1 MKIIILL
8 IGVLLLTAGQVC
20 AEFEWYLT
28 ANRGADSVA
37 ITSLPYTISTGG
49 TSGTKTLKVYYL
61 TGNLNAAA
69 GGISVS
75 GERDWWEVNGQNY
88 TITFDKDSAGGCD
101 GIALSNNCDHFI
113 IRNLTV
119 TQYQT
124 ANAVESGSKGGS
136 DVYAINMGVTLDWGA
151 LLNVSAHVYGH
162 SSKNVNASESGPTV
176 YGMEIKGG
184 DYTSYSNSFDSRHSL
199 DGAAVTLRQYRD
211 DTPWDTANWWVHGI
225 TIQDAPHAGL
235 LVGGVAWVD
244 SNSVTI
250 DGRNES
256 GASWANCHAI
266 ADLGTCYEGSRFR
279 YNTIRTG
286 TSHGGGRGMY
296 FNFTEGTADHPVE
309 MAYNDIRVNQGN
321 SSEDEGAR
329 GLRIRW
335 GVMYLRVH
343 HNYIEVSCDDDPNTT
358 YKGANAHGIWFG
370 AIGEESSDTS
380 ANNWI
385 YNNEIH
391 ATFDL
396 TGTDTTTQC
405 VAIIIDQLQDP
416 SNPFGNGNRFFG
428 NKLYSNVRVY
438 QFGDDY
444 HPADHIIVYRD
455 TINWQSPRY
464 TCGYGWHEAVG
475 VGTGPHTC
483 VDNWVVDPVYVN
495 ADSNDVGHRSSGGT
509 QSWWLART
517 VRVNART
524 DDGVP
529 LVGATVYIRNSY
541 MDTIATLS
549 TNDQGYALDTVPYR
563 YERWSSDSRTNDSS
577 FNPIKIFVTTG
588 TDTDSS
594 SATVLT
600 DQQYPGV
607 DFPITVS
614 GLSGGTRGDLDRAV
628 QATVYGAN
636 DWPVQWAAVTF
647 TDTFG
652 VATVDTTDGWGNVFD
667 TLPVSR
673 NDSLFNPYTITVVK
687 YGWDT
692 ATSGYIYDTVE
703 YNTRLS
709 LDSADVDG
717 PQLFN
722 DTLGSL
728 LGQDPERISIMFAHY
743 SNGDIGLSGTCWNA
757 SYHKNILYW
766 LDTLIVH
773 NLVGDTGRIA
783 FRSYNLNADAGGYTG
798 TALSDTVVGTGENG
812 CQFDRIANS
821 SHGWGGDHN
830 RMMIWNRQ
838 DNGPASG
845 NDDLELAGLLTYFF
859 RVSGKTDEDW
869 WAPFRTVELADGTV
883 EPDGFDIF
891 MVKQPQRAYG
901 CADDCD
907 TTMMRLR
914 CDSLKILWQQ
924 VYDSCAAHPQTQ
936 WILVFGVPYDDDVG
950 NIDSAEAKLLG
961 GLLNWWN
968 DTLPTVRPASNVW
981 LFDSFSPL
989 MQWESGHFMEA
1000 GHAVKYMFADSVTDS
1015 DNHMLASVGASLFQ
1029 DTLVPFLQTVCDSVL
1044 TWRRTGAAAEE
1055 EEGDPPVANFYG
1067 TPTTIDSGETVSFY
1081 DQSTNTPTEW
1091 DWDFGD
1097 GSTHGTTENPTHTY
1111 DSVGVFTVVLTA
1123 TNEYGSDD
1131 YTRTNYITV
1140 QSPSPATTAKRIKL
1154 RR

>member
-244 SNSVTI
+244 SNSVKI
-250 DGRNES
+250 DGRN
-256 GASWANCHAI
+256 GTGGSWANCHAI
-266 ADLGTCYEGSRFR
+266 ADLGTCYTGSRFR

-286 TSHGGGRGMY
+286 TAHGGGRGMY

-343 HNYIEVSCDDDPNTT
+343 DNYIEVSCDDDPNTT
-358 YKGANAHGIWFG
+358 YKGKNAHGIWFG
-370 AIGEESSDTS
+370 AIGEEGSDTS

-391 ATFDL
+391 ATFTL

-405 VAIIIDQLQDP
+405 AAIIIDQLQDP

-444 HPADHIIVYRD
+444 HPANHIISYRD
-455 TINWQSPRY
+455 TIIWESPWY
-464 TCGYGWHEAVG
+464 TCGYHWHEAVG
-475 VGTGPHTC
+475 VGTGPMTC
-483 VDNWVVDPVYVN
+483 EDNWIIDPIYIDC
-495 ADSNDVGHRSSGGT
+495 DSTDVGHRSGGGS

-517 VRVNART
+517 VKAYARGQY
-524 DDGVP
+524 GVP
-529 LVGATVYIRNSY
+529 LVGATVNIRNGEG
-541 MDTIATLS
+541 TVLCTLT
-549 TNDQGYALDTVPYR
+549 TNSQGYVIDTVAYR
-563 YERWSSDSRTNDSS
+563 YERWGSDAQTNDSS
-577 FNPIKIFVTTG
+577 FNPIKVLASTG
-588 TDTDSS
+588 TDSDSS
-594 SATVLT
+594 SAIVLT
-600 DQQYPGV
+600 DAEYEGT
-607 DFPITVS
+607 DFIVTIG
-614 GLSGGTRGDLDRAV
+614 GLSGGTKGNLDRAV
-628 QATVYGAN
+628 QYTLTGAN
-636 DWPVQWAAVTF
+636 DWPVQWAEVHW
-647 TDTFG
+647 TDAYGHT
-652 VATVDTTDGWGNVFD
+652 TTDTTDGWGMVFD
-667 TLPVSR
+667 TLPAVHG
-673 NDSLFNPYTITVVK
+673 DSTFNPYTITVVK

-692 ATSGYIYDTVE
+692 ATGGYIYDSIETE
-703 YNTRLS
+703 TALS
-709 LDSADVDG
+709 LDSSDTDG
-717 PQLFN
+717 SQLFN
-722 DTLGSL
+722 DTLGTL
-728 LGQDPERISIMFAHY
+728 LGQDPERVSILFAHY
-743 SNGDIGLSGTCWNA
+743 SNGAIALAGTCWSS

-766 LDTLIVH
+766 LDTLVIH
-773 NLVGDTGRIA
+773 NSVGDTGRIS
-783 FRSYNLNADAGGYTG
+783 FRSYNLNADGGNYTG

-812 CQFDRIANS
+812 CEFDRIANS
-821 SHGWGGDHN
+821 SFSWGGDQN
-830 RMMIWNRQ
+830 KMQIWNRQ
-838 DNGPASG
+838 DNGPISEG
-845 NDDLELAGLLTYFF
+845 GEYDRAGLVDFF
-859 RVSGKTDEDW
+859 FGVAGHDTLGW
-869 WAPFRTVELADGTV
+869 WAPFRTCELADGTV

-891 MVKQPQRAYG
+891 MVKQPQRAFG
-901 CADDCD
+901 CAEGCD
-907 TTMMRLR
+907 TAMIRQR
-914 CDSLKILWQQ
+914 CDSLKILWQK
-924 VYDSCAAHPQTQ
+924 VYDYCADYPQIQ
-936 WILVFGVPYDDDVG
+936 WVLVFGVPYDADAS
-950 NIDSAEAKLLG
+950 NISEAEAAILG
-961 GLLNWWN
+961 KHLNWWN
-968 DTLPTVRPASNVW
+968 DTLPTVNPAPNVW

-989 MQWESGHFMEA
+989 MQWESGHYMEA
-1000 GHAVKYMFADSVTDS
+1000 GHEVKYMFADSVTDS
-1015 DNHMLASVGASLFQ
+1015 ENHILASVGASLIQ
-1029 DTLVPFLQTVCDSVL
+1029 DTLVPFIKTICDSLL
-1044 TWRRTGAAAEE
+1044 TWRRTAIVEEE
-1055 EEGDPPVANFYG
+1055 EEGDPPVAGFYG
-1067 TPTTIDSGETVSFY
+1067 TPTTIDSGETVSFH
-1081 DQSTNTPTEW
+1081 DQSTNSPTEW

-1097 GSTHGTTENPTHTY
+1097 GSTHGTTQNPSHKY

-1140 QSPSPATTAKRIKL
+1140 QSPSPAGTVSRVKL